1 MTNCPATFSF
11 RAVTKRYGAVMAVD
25 NVSLDV
31 NGGTFFSLLGPSGS
45 GKTTLLM
52 MAAGFEVPSTGDV
65 TYGTREITHVP
76 PEKRNFGMVFQGYAL
91 FPNLT
96 VAENICFP
104 LAVRNV
110 GRAEREQRVLTA
122 LDLVHLSGF
131 GDRLP
136 KQLSGGQQQR
146 VALARALIFEPDI
159 LLLDEPLSALDKKL
173 RVGLQIELRE
183 LQRRIGK
190 TFICVTHDQ
199 EEALS
204 MSDEIA
210 IVRNGKIVQRGA
222 PEQLFERPATHFVAD
237 FLGESNFLEGTVL
250 ETDGAGFVRYGA
262 QGTTLVQQSDVRLE
276 PGERVLVS
284 LRPSKVSLT
293 PDCPPNRANLTS
305 GTLAGWSYRGTEVH
319 YEVNTS
325 LGRLSVNAPTWQ
337 SDFFPTG
344 GQDVWLSWPPDAA
357 TIVKDDRVT
366 REPRQGNLPRPPADP
381 EGNGSKYVKRSD
393 HPQQENVDVEAK

>member
-1 MTNCPATFSF
+1 MTTSPATFSF
-11 RAVTKRYGAVMAVD
+11 RAVTKRYGAVTAVD

-65 TYGTREITHVP
+65 TYGTRELTRVP

-96 VAENICFP
+96 VAENVCFP

-110 GRAEREQRVLTA
+110 GRAEREQRVLAA
-122 LDLVHLSGF
+122 LDLVRLSGF
-131 GDRLP
+131 GDRFP

-173 RVGLQIELRE
+173 RIGLQIELRE

-237 FLGESNFLEGTVL
+237 FLGESNFLEGKVVHA
-250 ETDGAGFVRYGA
+250 DGAGLVRYEA
-262 QGTTLVQQSDVRLE
+262 QGTACVLQSDVKVE
-276 PGERVLVS
+276 PGEPILLS
-284 LRPSKVSLT
+284 LRPSKISLT
-293 PDCPPNRANLTS
+293 SACPAAGGNLTS
-305 GTLAGWSYRGTEVH
+305 GMLAGWSYRGTEVH
-319 YEVNTS
+319 YEVNTP

-337 SDFFPTG
+337 SDFAPVS
-344 GQDVWLSWPPDAA
+344 GQKVWLSWSPDAA
-357 TIVKDDRVT
+357 TIVKDDR
-366 REPRQGNLPRPPADP
+366 GDAKAKSGKPA
-381 EGNGSKYVKRSD
+381 
-393 HPQQENVDVEAK
+393 

>member
-1 MTNCPATFSF
+1 MTISPATFSF
-11 RAVTKRYGAVMAVD
+11 RAVTKRYGAVTAVD
-25 NVSLDV
+25 NISLDV

-65 TYGTREITHVP
+65 TYGTRELTRVP

-96 VAENICFP
+96 VAENVCFP

-110 GRAEREQRVLTA
+110 GRAEREQRVLAA
-122 LDLVHLSGF
+122 LDLVRLSGF

-173 RVGLQIELRE
+173 RIGLQIELRE

-210 IVRNGKIVQRGA
+210 IVRNGKIVQRGT

-237 FLGESNFLEGTVL
+237 FLGESNFLEGKVVHA
-250 ETDGAGFVRYGA
+250 DGAGLVRYEA
-262 QGTTLVQQSDVRLE
+262 QGTACVQRSDVKVE
-276 PGERVLVS
+276 PGEPILLS
-284 LRPSKVSLT
+284 LRPSKISLT
-293 PDCPPNRANLTS
+293 SVCPPAGGNLTS
-305 GTLAGWSYRGTEVH
+305 GMLAGWSYRGTEVH
-319 YEVNTS
+319 YEVNTP

-337 SDFFPTG
+337 SDFAPVS
-344 GQDVWLSWPPDAA
+344 GQMVWLSWSPDAA
-357 TIVKDDRVT
+357 TIVKDDR
-366 REPRQGNLPRPPADP
+366 G
-381 EGNGSKYVKRSD
+381 
-393 HPQQENVDVEAK
+393 EAKTKSGNPA